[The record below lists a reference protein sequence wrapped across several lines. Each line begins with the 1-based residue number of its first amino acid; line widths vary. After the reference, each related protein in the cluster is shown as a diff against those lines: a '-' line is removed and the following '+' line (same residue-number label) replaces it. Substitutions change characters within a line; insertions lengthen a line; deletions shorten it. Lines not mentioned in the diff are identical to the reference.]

1 MTLDSAS
8 PMPSLVPP
16 SHRAYLASHPLAVG
30 LSVGI
35 ALTGYVNVLFPEWT
49 ESSAQLILPPFILL
63 LFNVTWTVGGTLSAL
78 GLLRAKP
85 KVEGAGMSL
94 LAAGLL
100 ANYLAFVYVRPEA
113 AVTGSFILTL
123 AVACAF
129 RAVHLTRHS
138 YVNLDVP
145 HDQPG
150 LRRGT
155 GS

>member
-1 MTLDSAS
+1 
-8 PMPSLVPP
+8 MPPLVPP

-30 LSVGI
+30 LSIGI
-35 ALTGYVNVLFPEWT
+35 ALTGYINVLFPDWT
-49 ESSAQLILPPFILL
+49 ESSARVILPSFILL
-63 LFNVTWTVGGTLSAL
+63 MFNLTWMVGGSLSAI

-100 ANYLAFVYVRPEA
+100 ANYIAFVYVRPEA

-123 AVACAF
+123 SIACAF
-129 RAVHLTRHS
+129 RARHLTRHS

-150 LRRGT
+150 LRGERRRK
-155 GS
+155 